1 MKFCKIILVA
11 ASVLVLGS
19 CSTPKQISYFQ
30 DLRPGES
37 ELTLAAPTEIKIQP
51 KDKLSILINSQD
63 LRLTNLFNL
72 SIVSQQVGM
81 ENTTS
86 QNRGLSGYTVDSKG
100 NIDFPVL
107 GALHVQDMTREE
119 VAAYI
124 KKELQSHDLI
134 KDPVVTVEFMNE
146 LVRGYSESHSVT
158 PYGRIPSNL
167 LWFDPRKGS
176 EKYIWY
182 NPPQKRMMFFHDIL
196 KIESAE
202 YNLPGVIYEA
212 GENRLNVYAYT
223 DVELTD
229 NSDLFAAPFF
239 NVTGASVCLGSAKI
253 EKPKDLTYTN
263 LLEYWEKRFWLTEFS
278 HLGGGGNPTKSNLVL
293 VTKAAKD
300 KPFDLDELQPLKK
313 LKLKDILR

>member
-1 MKFCKIILVA
+1 MVE
-11 ASVLVLGS
+11 
-19 CSTPKQISYFQ
+19 TN
-30 DLRPGES
+30 
-37 ELTLAAPTEIKIQP
+37 ELTRKLRTLLHPRAA
-51 KDKLSILINSQD
+51 LI
-63 LRLTNLFNL
+63 
-72 SIVSQQVGM
+72 VYAE
-81 ENTTS
+81 ENDNHSTDDDCYFIEV
-86 QNRGLSGYTVDSKG
+86 RD
-100 NIDFPVL
+100 IDENGTMGEGRP
-107 GALHVQDMTREE
+107 
-119 VAAYI
+119 
-124 KKELQSHDLI
+124 
-134 KDPVVTVEFMNE
+134 VTVEFMNE

-253 EKPKDLTYTN
+253 EKPKDLTYAK
-263 LLEYWEKRFWLTEFS
+263 LLE
-278 HLGGGGNPTKSNLVL
+278 V
-293 VTKAAKD
+293 
-300 KPFDLDELQPLKK
+300 DEL
-313 LKLKDILR
+313 LRDKNPKPPMDSDLFISRSRKRLAELTPEDCCDAECFEYHGKQIWNGF